1 MSDTKTVSFSVDAA
15 GQLRAADFKP
25 RSLKKVIE
33 GLVGEDWKKS
43 PKKLLKAMTK
53 APDVYVAVFAARSR
67 MIPQYI
73 AQYEVLHEKV
83 RELSAQGLKA
93 MELTK
98 DGLPSQDDLNA
109 EQSNDIF
116 ETYAETRREALRCHR
131 ALLLMQKATLSSWVQ
146 RMSREEF
153 KVLVSTIKELLERN
167 IEKTDNAY
175 CLLKD
180 SPQGTALAVLM
191 EEAPA
196 LVKPVGF
203 EQAVHDGVPCAMVS
217 DAKAFKTW
225 CEEMGY
231 EFKDA
236 SVVVKKVQEK
246 TAPSPKAATAIKAEH
261 ANAKKKTEAKV
272 TDVKAESKAAVK
284 TTEKATAKAAA
295 KTSAKAQSKAK
306 SSKIAVKVIKTE
318 ARLATAKPKTT
329 TVKAAPAA
337 ATSEKKPQAAGDTDL
352 ASRLVQSLQIT
363 PSTVEHRSP
372 GRPRKT
378 AAQTAKTARKA
389 EPVTDVSQPV
399 SNRPASRNKSG
410 GSHKA

>member
-25 RSLKKVIE
+25 RSLKKVVE

-203 EQAVHDGVPCAMVS
+203 EQAVHDGVPCAVVS

-246 TAPSPKAATAIKAEH
+246 AAPTPKTATAKKAEQTS
-261 ANAKKKTEAKV
+261 AKKKSEVKAA
-272 TDVKAESKAAVK
+272 DVKAESKATVK
-284 TTEKATAKAAA
+284 TTDKAAA
-295 KTSAKAQSKAK
+295 KTRVKPQPKAK
-306 SSKIAVKVIKTE
+306 PSKVTVKVIKTE
-318 ARLATAKPKTT
+318 ARLATAKPKAAKE
-329 TVKAAPAA
+329 KAAPAA
-337 ATSEKKPQAAGDTDL
+337 AAPEKKPQAAGDTDL

-378 AAQTAKTARKA
+378 TAQPAKIVRKA
-389 EPVTDVSQPV
+389 QPAIGVAQPV

>member
-246 TAPSPKAATAIKAEH
+246 AAPTPKTATAKKAEQTS
-261 ANAKKKTEAKV
+261 AKKKSEVKAA
-272 TDVKAESKAAVK
+272 DVKAESKATVK
-284 TTEKATAKAAA
+284 TTDKAAA
-295 KTSAKAQSKAK
+295 KTRVKPQPKAK
-306 SSKIAVKVIKTE
+306 PSKVTVKVIKTE
-318 ARLATAKPKTT
+318 ARLATAKPKAAKE
-329 TVKAAPAA
+329 KAAPAA
-337 ATSEKKPQAAGDTDL
+337 AASEKKPQAAGDTDL

-378 AAQTAKTARKA
+378 TAQPAKIIRKA
-389 EPVTDVSQPV
+389 QPAIDVAQPV

>member
-53 APDVYVAVFAARSR
+53 VPDVYVAVFAARSR

-153 KVLVSTIKELLERN
+153 KVLVSTVKELLERN

-203 EQAVHDGVPCAMVS
+203 EQAVHDGVPCAVVS

-246 TAPSPKAATAIKAEH
+246 AAPTPKTATAKKAEQTS
-261 ANAKKKTEAKV
+261 AKKKSEVKAA
-272 TDVKAESKAAVK
+272 DVKAESKATVK
-284 TTEKATAKAAA
+284 TTDKAAT
-295 KTSAKAQSKAK
+295 KTRVKPQPKAK
-306 SSKIAVKVIKTE
+306 PSKVTVKVIKTE
-318 ARLATAKPKTT
+318 ARLATAKPKAAKE
-329 TVKAAPAA
+329 KAAPAA
-337 ATSEKKPQAAGDTDL
+337 AASEKKPQAAGDTDL

-378 AAQTAKTARKA
+378 TAQPAKIIRKA
-389 EPVTDVSQPV
+389 QPAIDVAQPV

>member
-53 APDVYVAVFAARSR
+53 VPDVYVAVFAARSR

-153 KVLVSTIKELLERN
+153 KVLVSTVKELLERN

-203 EQAVHDGVPCAMVS
+203 EQAVHDGVPCAVVS

-246 TAPSPKAATAIKAEH
+246 AAPTPKTATAKKAEQTS
-261 ANAKKKTEAKV
+261 AKKKSEVKAA
-272 TDVKAESKAAVK
+272 DVKAESKATVK
-284 TTEKATAKAAA
+284 TTDKAAA
-295 KTSAKAQSKAK
+295 KTRVKPQPKAK
-306 SSKIAVKVIKTE
+306 PSKVTVKVIKTE
-318 ARLATAKPKTT
+318 ARLATAKPKAAKE
-329 TVKAAPAA
+329 KAAPAA
-337 ATSEKKPQAAGDTDL
+337 AASEKKPQAAGDTDL

-378 AAQTAKTARKA
+378 TAQPAKIIRKA
-389 EPVTDVSQPV
+389 QPAIDVAQPV

>member
-153 KVLVSTIKELLERN
+153 KVLVSTVKELLERN

-203 EQAVHDGVPCAMVS
+203 EQAVHDGVPCAVVS

-246 TAPSPKAATAIKAEH
+246 AAPTPKTATAKKAEQTS
-261 ANAKKKTEAKV
+261 AKKKSEVKAA
-272 TDVKAESKAAVK
+272 DVKAESKATVK
-284 TTEKATAKAAA
+284 TTDKAAA
-295 KTSAKAQSKAK
+295 KTRVKPQPKAK
-306 SSKIAVKVIKTE
+306 PSKVTVKVIKTE
-318 ARLATAKPKTT
+318 ARLATAKPKAAKE
-329 TVKAAPAA
+329 KAAPAA
-337 ATSEKKPQAAGDTDL
+337 AASEKKPQAAGDTDL

-378 AAQTAKTARKA
+378 TAQPAKIIRKA
-389 EPVTDVSQPV
+389 QPAIDVAQPV